1 MGRPFATRCLGL
13 WDEHAIRPP
22 SGDWQSALHLQLI
35 VRRIGFIRWP
45 GALNNKMTILEK
57 LRRLRRMDMPEIQ
70 FRARRA
76 LRSKK
81 EQLLLA
87 WDTQFFERTPWW
99 QAWNP
104 QRCADRELCAAFKTS
119 YSGRASGL
127 LPRYLMDRTSPVF
140 YWDLHERDRIAQR
153 FRDIFSSRTAEI
165 LQGGDAIINHQFRI
179 FGYPAFSCGPKISWR
194 RDPIHGVE
202 SELKHFASLSPLD
215 LQDVGDSKNVWEIS
229 RHQHFF
235 TLCQAYLLSGDERYA
250 EECLQQWEDWM
261 AENPYLR
268 GINWA
273 SSLEVAFRSWSWV
286 WMIYFLLGSRALT
299 GDRIG
304 RIGHALGRNAKFISG
319 NLSRYFAPNTHLLGE
334 AFALFVIGLLFPE
347 LHSAADWHK
356 HGQRVLEEEMRKQ
369 VRNDGSHFEQSTFY
383 HRYATEFF
391 LCAAVLADR
400 NGCPFSESYVQRL
413 QKMLEFL
420 LYTAKPSGSHP
431 SIGDSDGGRLL
442 PFGPFDAED
451 HRPILSTGAVYFE
464 KPEFRKRLD
473 AIDEQTIWVLG
484 TRAIAKFEDL
494 SPTSPLRTSR
504 TFSDV
509 GLVTMRSDW
518 TEQAKLMIFDAGP
531 QGPVHAGHGHADGL
545 SFICSANGVDWL
557 VDPGTYVYSA
567 SQPWRDYFRSTAG
580 HNTMAIDGVDQATP
594 TDWFKWQDLP
604 PVHLEKSLSQGRLDY
619 AVGSHA
625 GYTRLPEPVH
635 HRRRILF
642 VKPDYWLVSDE
653 LTGVGSHQVAAFFHF
668 APGVSV
674 SLLPNGCLATEQNER
689 FLLLSL
695 APGMQFRQVSEEE
708 LPIQGWYSKDY
719 GHRQPATVLLGEIQT
734 NVPRQFHWLLWPIKG
749 DPKFQELSNDGH
761 IFTVRSEMQT
771 DHIIV
776 ESPTLVDTGGEI
788 SSSATL
794 AVLRR
799 LTSGQIVR
807 LDLLDGSSVWSQ
819 GQPVLAADHFF
830 ESFSANWHADTLAIE
845 AHPLLPFQLRSP
857 SVSEVRINGERSDL
871 TVRND
876 VVEFFGEAA

>member
-1 MGRPFATRCLGL
+1 MA
-13 WDEHAIRPP
+13 WH
-22 SGDWQSALHLQLI
+22 
-35 VRRIGFIRWP
+35 
-45 GALNNKMTILEK
+45 GALSDKMTILEK

-76 LRSKK
+76 LRSKT

-87 WDTQFFERTPWW
+87 WDGRFFEKAPWW

-104 QRCADRELCAAFKTS
+104 DSCADRELCDAFKTS
-119 YSGRASGL
+119 DSARACRL
-127 LPRYLMDRTSPVF
+127 LPRYLMDRTRPAF
-140 YWDLHERDRIAQR
+140 YWDLYERDQIAKH
-153 FRDIFSSRTAEI
+153 FTHTFSSRTAEI
-165 LQGGDAIINHQFRI
+165 LEGGEAVINHQFRI
-179 FGYPAFSCGPKISWR
+179 FGYPAFSCGPKINWR

-202 SELKHFASLSPLD
+202 SELTHFASLSPLD
-215 LQDVGDSKNVWEIS
+215 LRDVGDSKNVWEIS

-250 EECLQQWEDWM
+250 EECLLQWEDWM
-261 AENPYLR
+261 EENPYLR

-286 WMIYFLLGSRALT
+286 WMIYFLLGSHALT

-304 RIGHALGRNAKFISG
+304 RIGQALSRNANFILE

-347 LHSAADWHK
+347 LQGAAEWQE
-356 HGQRVLEEEMRKQ
+356 HGRCILEEEMEKQ
-369 VRNDGSHFEQSTFY
+369 VRNDGSHFEQSIFY
-383 HRYATEFF
+383 HRYAAEFF

-400 NGCPFSESYVQRL
+400 NACPFSESYAKRL
-413 QKMLEFL
+413 QKMLDFL
-420 LYTAKPSGSHP
+420 LYTSTPSGSHP

-473 AIDEQTIWVLG
+473 VIDEQTIWVLG

-494 SPTSPLRTSR
+494 RPRSPFQTSR

-518 TEQAKLMIFDAGP
+518 SEKANLMIFDAGH
-531 QGPVHAGHGHADGL
+531 QGTSHAGHGHADAL
-545 SFICSANGVDWL
+545 SLICSANGVDWL
-557 VDPGTYVYSA
+557 VDPGTYVYSS
-567 SQPWRDYFRSTAG
+567 SQPWRNYFRSTPG
-580 HNTMAIDGVDQATP
+580 HNTIAIDGVDQATP

-604 PVHLEKSLSQGRLDY
+604 MVHLEKSQSQAGLDY
-619 AVGSHA
+619 AVGSHT
-625 GYTRLPEPVH
+625 GYRRLPEPVH
-635 HRRRILF
+635 HRRRALF

-653 LTGVGSHQVAAFFHF
+653 LTGLGSHQIGAFFHF
-668 APGVSV
+668 GPGVSV
-674 SLLPNGCLATEQNER
+674 SLLRNGCLATQGNER

-695 APGMQFRQVSEEE
+695 APGAQFRLVSEEE
-708 LPIQGWYSKDY
+708 SPIQGWYSKDY
-719 GHRQPATVLLGEIQT
+719 GHRQPATVFLGEIQAAM
-734 NVPRQFHWLLWPIKG
+734 PKQFHWLLRPLKG
-749 DPKFQELSNDGH
+749 EPSSEEFSNDGH
-761 IFTVRSEMQT
+761 IFTVRSGKQT

-776 ESPTLVDTGGEI
+776 ESPTLENTGGAI
-788 SSSATL
+788 SSTATL

-799 LTSGQIVR
+799 LDSGHIVR
-807 LDLLDGSSVWSQ
+807 VDLLGGSCVWSQ
-819 GQPVLAADHFF
+819 GLPVLDSDHFF
-830 ESFSANWHADTLAIE
+830 EGFSATWDGDALTIE
-845 AHPLLPFQLRSP
+845 AHPLLPFQLSSP
-857 SVSEVRINGERSDL
+857 SVREVRINGERSDL
-871 TVRND
+871 RVRNG
-876 VVEFFGEAA
+876 VLSFSGEAGKAGEAA